1 MQHEQWSA
9 VGRDR
14 EAENET
20 VMYKLYIICMYMYEY
35 NIDRSAGINTS
46 ISHDN
51 PHINTLMYVI
61 ILYLYCRMKVNFA
74 IQHSDLYHKINTKLM
89 VKHL

>member
-35 NIDRSAGINTS
+35 NIDRSEGINTS

-51 PHINTLMYVI
+51 PHIKHTNVCNNI
-61 ILYLYCRMKVNFA
+61 IIISQIESKFC
-74 IQHSDLYHKINTKLM
+74 HS
-89 VKHL
+89 VQ

>member
-1 MQHEQWSA
+1 
-9 VGRDR
+9 
-14 EAENET
+14 
-20 VMYKLYIICMYMYEY
+20 MYKLYIMCMYMYEY
-35 NIDRSAGINTS
+35 NIDRSEGINSS

-61 ILYLYCRMKVNFA
+61 ILYLYCRMKVNFV
-74 IQHSDLYHKINTKLM
+74 IQQRSDQYNKINTKLM